1 MGEALASRGEPD
13 KGSRL
18 VLLTSDRILSFSVI
32 ASAPETGARE
42 NPSSSPSPDFMP
54 KLAPQG
60 RAPEDAMEKF
70 PMTPNGAKRLEEEL
84 AARKKERPKISK
96 DIGTAIEHGDLSE
109 NAEYHAA
116 KERQGI
122 NEAKIRD
129 LEAKVALAEIID
141 PSKLS
146 GETVKF
152 GATLTLTNL
161 DTDEQVR
168 YQIVGADEA
177 KIEQGQISISAPL
190 ARALIG
196 KSIGDEVTVKL
207 PSGERHYEIGDVE
220 YI

>member
-1 MGEALASRGEPD
+1 
-13 KGSRL
+13 
-18 VLLTSDRILSFSVI
+18 
-32 ASAPETGARE
+32 
-42 NPSSSPSPDFMP
+42 
-54 KLAPQG
+54 
-60 RAPEDAMEKF
+60 MEKF
-70 PMTPNGAKRLEEEL
+70 PMTPQGAKRLEQEL
-84 AARKKERPKISK
+84 AALKAERPKISR

-116 KERQGI
+116 KERQGL

-141 PSKLS
+141 PTKLS
-146 GETVKF
+146 GDTVKF

-161 DTDEQVR
+161 DTGEEVR

-177 KIEQGQISISAPL
+177 NIDEGRLSISAPL

-196 KSIGDEVTVKL
+196 KTAGDEVTVKL
-207 PSGERHYEIGDVE
+207 PAGTRKYEIGDVE